1 MRSQMERSVGLEL
14 KYCEQCGGLWLRRR
28 GSQECYC
35 AGCARF
41 LEEIPPRMPDNRRRG
56 GSGPL
61 RRKMKKQQR
70 EPGMELV
77 PLEYVM
83 TAMQRDER
91 EERERGQLAAVSAES
106 VSGQEA
112 DYEHL

>member
-1 MRSQMERSVGLEL
+1 MTSEMEPSVGLEL

-35 AGCARF
+35 ADCARF
-41 LEEIPPRMPDNRRRG
+41 LEEIPPRTPDNRRRG

-61 RRKMKKQQR
+61 RRRMRKQQR

-83 TAMQRDER
+83 VTMEQTER
-91 EERERGQLAAVSAES
+91 ELREGAHLAATM
-106 VSGQEA
+106 EA
-112 DYEHL
+112 ASSRETEL

>member
-1 MRSQMERSVGLEL
+1 
-14 KYCEQCGGLWLRRR
+14 
-28 GSQECYC
+28 
-35 AGCARF
+35 
-41 LEEIPPRMPDNRRRG
+41 
-56 GSGPL
+56 
-61 RRKMKKQQR
+61 MKKQQR

-91 EERERGQLAAVSAES
+91 EEREGGQLAGVSAEP